1 MARGLHG
8 PVAAHK
14 PSPLRFWRIDRF
26 NCWSAVAGWP
36 ELTGNSSLAQSR
48 RCRLIAVMTSA
59 VRQLGPMHCTRLSE
73 RCLPTPQLTVF
84 CHSADPSF
92 LSHDR
97 VSSAPCLRAA
107 AQSHAATSTGIH
119 THLRAL
125 ERHWLHSQRGGAICV
140 FVCAQDRP
148 TPHTAALTARLP
160 HAHGGGCCGR
170 SDSGLSCFLGCE
182 VPFVVCVGDS
192 NHRGVSRSS
201 CCRRRARRSWSVR
214 ASPKSTPIPP
224 KKPLHIQK

>member
-1 MARGLHG
+1 MLE
-8 PVAAHK
+8 
-14 PSPLRFWRIDRF
+14 
-26 NCWSAVAGWP
+26 C
-36 ELTGNSSLAQSR
+36 SR
-48 RCRLIAVMTSA
+48 RLARED
-59 VRQLGPMHCTRLSE
+59 RQLPIGPKPPVSVDCRDDGRFAIARTHGSHPVVGTVSADTLAHCFLS
-73 RCLPTPQLTVF
+73 
-84 CHSADPSF
+84 SADPAF

-125 ERHWLHSQRGGAICV
+125 ERHWLHSQRGGASCV

-224 KKPLHIQK
+224 KNRCTFKNNS